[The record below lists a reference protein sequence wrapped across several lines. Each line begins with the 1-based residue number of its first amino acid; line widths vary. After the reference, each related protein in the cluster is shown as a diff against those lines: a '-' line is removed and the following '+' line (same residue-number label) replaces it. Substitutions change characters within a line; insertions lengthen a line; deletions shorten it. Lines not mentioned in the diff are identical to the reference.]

1 MICCINCVTLCC
13 VILRKHCV
21 MLCYVAVLCCV
32 VSCRFSLLRIVLRSV
47 ASCRVVLFCVASG
60 CVASS
65 FVALRP
71 MLFCVV
77 LRVILFNPPFSL
89 QQNELDSVNSAHS
102 NRHQRYKNLQ
112 LEHKI
117 VLEQLKTYENLR

>member
-1 MICCINCVTLCC
+1 MLRC

-21 MLCYVAVLCCV
+21 MLCYVMFCFVMLCYVVLFC
-32 VSCRFSLLRIVLRSV
+32 FL
-47 ASCRVVLFCVASG
+47 SCRVVLFCVASG

-65 FVALRP
+65 CVALRCA
-71 MLFCVV
+71 LFSVV
-77 LRVILFNPPFSL
+77 LRIIFLFNPPFSL

>member
-1 MICCINCVTLCC
+1 MFCF
-13 VILRKHCV
+13 V
-21 MLCYVAVLCCV
+21 MLCYVVL
-32 VSCRFSLLRIVLRSV
+32 FWFL
-47 ASCRVVLFCVASG
+47 SCRVVLFYVASG

-65 FVALRP
+65 CVALRCVALRCVALRCA
-71 MLFCVV
+71 LFSVV
-77 LRVILFNPPFSL
+77 LRIIFLFNPPFSL

>member
-1 MICCINCVTLCC
+1 MFCF
-13 VILRKHCV
+13 V
-21 MLCYVAVLCCV
+21 MLCYVVLFC
-32 VSCRFSLLRIVLRSV
+32 FL
-47 ASCRVVLFCVASG
+47 SCRVVLFYVASG

-65 FVALRP
+65 CVALRCVALRCVALRCA
-71 MLFCVV
+71 LFSVV
-77 LRVILFNPPFSL
+77 LRIIFLFNPPFSL